1 MQTRQLI
8 GFLLGTGP
16 RPLAVYAGDVLT
28 IGRDPQN
35 IINLPDVLAS
45 RRHALID
52 CSPGSG
58 DVFVMDLASSNG
70 TYLNE
75 KKLTPHEK
83 VKLHANDCVRIGG
96 KLLSFVTNQPSAE
109 PRAFGARVAT
119 LETVKDGQM
128 MYKSGRMV
136 EMDSGLR
143 KKTDLNT
150 TQKVPTLGKQQAG
163 DAGTSGGRR
172 GVEPALSG
180 NLADQHLAQIIQ
192 FLHANT
198 KTGELH
204 VRGRNNLGTMAFDS
218 GAIYYAECGDRRG
231 PPAIYVCAREHIG
244 TFRFNASPTAPA
256 RPKNVNDPM
265 MQIIFECCKRI
276 DETELAGN

>member
-16 RPLAVYAGDVLT
+16 RPLAVYGGDVLT

-52 CSPGSG
+52 CAPGSG
-58 DVFVMDLASSNG
+58 DVFVMDLGSSNG
-70 TYLNE
+70 TFLNE

-83 VKLHANDCVRIGG
+83 VKLHGNDCVRIGG

-109 PRAFGARVAT
+109 PRAFGARVAAQ
-119 LETVKDGQM
+119 ETVRDGQLM
-128 MYKSGRMV
+128 FKSGRMV
-136 EMDSGLR
+136 QMDGDG
-143 KKTDLNT
+143 KKVDLTT
-150 TQKVPTLGKQQAG
+150 TQKVPTLAKQKGG

-172 GVEPALSG
+172 AVEPALSG

-204 VRGRNNLGTMAFDS
+204 VRGRNNLGTMAFDQ

-244 TFRFNASPTAPA
+244 TFRFNAAPTPPT

>member
-16 RPLAVYAGDVLT
+16 RPLAVYGGDVLT

-35 IINLPDVLAS
+35 LINLPDVLAS

-52 CSPGSG
+52 CAPVSG
-58 DVFVMDLASSNG
+58 DVFVMDLDSSNG
-70 TYLNE
+70 TFLNE

-109 PRAFGARVAT
+109 PRAFGARVAAQ
-119 LETVKDGQM
+119 ETVRDGQLM
-128 MYKSGRMV
+128 FKSGRMV
-136 EMDSGLR
+136 QMDTDG
-143 KKTDLNT
+143 KKVDLTT
-150 TQKVPTLGKQQAG
+150 TQKVPTLSKHKGG
-163 DAGTSGGRR
+163 DAGSSGGRR
-172 GVEPALSG
+172 AVEPALSG

-204 VRGRNNLGTMAFDS
+204 VRGRNNLGTMAFDQ

-244 TFRFNASPTAPA
+244 TFRFNAAPTAPT

>member
-16 RPLAVYAGDVLT
+16 RPLAVYGGDVLT

-52 CSPGSG
+52 CAPVSG
-58 DVFVMDLASSNG
+58 DVFVMDLSSSNG
-70 TYLNE
+70 TFLNE

-96 KLLSFVTNQPSAE
+96 KLLSFVTNQPAAE

-119 LETVKDGQM
+119 QETVRDGQM
-128 MYKSGRMV
+128 MFKSGRMV
-136 EMDSGLR
+136 ELDGNGNKR
-143 KKTDLNT
+143 DVNQ
-150 TQKVPTLGKQQAG
+150 TQKVPVLARQKGG

-244 TFRFNASPTAPA
+244 TFRFNAAPTAPT
-256 RPKNVNDPM
+256 RPKNVSDPM